1 VAGREEQSSN
11 EPSSRYSADGK
22 WWWDGEQWQS
32 TEGKADRDEEPAPLY
47 EPARDGRPLLACGVL
62 AVGLTV
68 AATVALI
75 WVVASLA
82 GVRLPFGGPAPS
94 HSSAPRRS
102 PTPHATATPSQSP
115 SPQPSVRPSPS
126 ASPDQGGQAARYI
139 QTVVNGAQHM
149 NGQIDAVNHGCDGQA
164 SLSTCRAAL
173 AALQGKVH
181 EFEHDLD
188 GVTAPAC
195 LQSTDGELRQGL
207 TLFDHGVASA
217 IGGIDRSDPS
227 QISSGMQTIQQA
239 GDHLNQATAHA
250 QSATC

>member
-1 VAGREEQSSN
+1 M
-11 EPSSRYSADGK
+11 
-22 WWWDGEQWQS
+22 
-32 TEGKADRDEEPAPLY
+32 EGKTDGHEEPAPLY
-47 EPARDGRPLLACGVL
+47 EPVGDGRPLLACGAL

-94 HSSAPRRS
+94 HSPAPRGA
-102 PTPHATATPSQSP
+102 PTPHATATLRRTP
-115 SPQPSVRPSPS
+115 SPRPSVLASAS
-126 ASPDQGGQAARYI
+126 ASPDQGGQAARYV
-139 QTVVNGAQHM
+139 QTVVNDAQRM
-149 NGQIDAVNHGCDGQA
+149 NGQIDAVNHGCDSQA

-181 EFEHDLD
+181 DFEHDLD

-207 TLFDHGVASA
+207 ALFDHGVAAA
-217 IGGIDRSDPS
+217 IAGIDRSDPS

-250 QSATC
+250 QSASC